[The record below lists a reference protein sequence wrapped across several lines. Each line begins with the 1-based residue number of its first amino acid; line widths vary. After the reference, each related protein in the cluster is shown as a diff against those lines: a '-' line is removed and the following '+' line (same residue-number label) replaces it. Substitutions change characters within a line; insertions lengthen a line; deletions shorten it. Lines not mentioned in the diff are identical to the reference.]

1 MMNIIDNDLL
11 SIQEARI
18 LAENAGGVQAELA
31 LFTQEQL
38 DRIVEAMAD
47 AVEPHV
53 EELAVLSSEETDY
66 GNWKDKY
73 AKDRFV
79 CGYLREQLR
88 GMRCVGVIGENPEK
102 GLMDV
107 GVPVGVIVA
116 LCPATSPVSTTIY
129 KALIAVKETQSEE
142 RWIS

>member
-53 EELAVLSSEETDY
+53 EEKPEPADY
-66 GNWKDKY
+66 
-73 AKDRFV
+73 
-79 CGYLREQLR
+79 L
-88 GMRCVGVIGENPEK
+88 GED
-102 GLMDV
+102 L
-107 GVPVGVIVA
+107 
-116 LCPATSPVSTTIY
+116 
-129 KALIAVKETQSEE
+129 
-142 RWIS
+142 